1 MKIVSRSVKWI
12 QLLESSSEFKLQLS
26 LEIDWFDRKEP
37 RQPKGR
43 SVSECKCMPCFQWIK
58 LNHFET
64 WNEVLNQKHTEK

>member
-43 SVSECKCMPCFQWIK
+43 SVSECKCMPCFQWI
-58 LNHFET
+58 
-64 WNEVLNQKHTEK
+64 